1 MASDSAWPP
10 RSPHAALLSSPSGRR
25 KVWQY
30 ERDKENSH
38 SPIKLLFPD
47 SHSHDE
53 DEDEETLKLQLAAI
67 EAKLKLKKL
76 QQNKARAEDV
86 RSAATSGPAY
96 HSSATRP
103 APQTTAI
110 HVTVSPTKQE
120 REARLQRSPRRLVLG
135 IDKGVRSTDVSLRR
149 AGTLQCSPS
158 RDRPEIH
165 LADIRNDPRSERHA
179 RRKIDPTGGN
189 EVQAKSFSE
198 RMAEIRGDDK
208 VDQKKRDVLAQQNRA
223 ALRPDRAVLDRFR
236 LDAER
241 DRQQGDRRSPTRTTQ
256 PGIGFTREEVL
267 KSMQTENV
275 TRALKKSRT
284 LPDLRHGTNK
294 NDAQHIPK
302 SVGKSAPQGGDSSL
316 YESFSKLNLSSRILP
331 HSFVQSSIPRDVY
344 AHLRLPD
351 LLRHVTAPAYELPV
365 SMTNYAVFG
374 IIAKKTSP
382 LDHKNSKIKKT
393 EDNSKG
399 TADWER
405 EWQDGSQNQKKFMI
419 MTLTDLTWSVDLFL
433 FGTAVPRFHRLSP
446 GTVVAVLD
454 PTIMPP
460 KKGREDT
467 GAFSLS
473 LHSSDDTIL
482 EIGQSRDLSFC
493 SSVKKNGQACGDWIN
508 GAKTDICEFHLNVQL
523 SKAQA
528 GRMGT
533 NAGTNGFGKG
543 LSGRIPVSGSNHDSD
558 HGVVTGRGLISRGT
572 KWDADSGSRYYIS
585 SSTPGTGTRGAGAP
599 LYDPNQTT
607 ARMLDADNDDP
618 FIAEGQ
624 LCRDRDALLRKRMAT
639 QAKQHEIAK
648 ALSKGGGA
656 GKAGEEY
663 LRHRLERAASPSK
676 SARTGQPVEDATSNT
691 QQSAVS
697 LKSNV
702 MSTGSDGIKNNGKR
716 FADDVRLSP
725 MKKIKFLTK
734 TGVKEKGTIYR
745 HHVGADDDLDIV

>member
-1 MASDSAWPP
+1 MASDTAWPP

-25 KVWQY
+25 KFWQN
-30 ERDKENSH
+30 ERDKENSN
-38 SPIKLLFPD
+38 SPIKLLFPE

-76 QQNKARAEDV
+76 QQNKARAEDT
-86 RSAATSGPAY
+86 RTAAIPGPA
-96 HSSATRP
+96 HQFSATRP
-103 APQTTAI
+103 TPSMSSV
-110 HVTVSPTKQE
+110 HVTLSPTKQE
-120 REARLQRSPRRLVLG
+120 REVRLQKSPSRLILG
-135 IDKGVRSTDVSLRR
+135 IDKGIRSTDVSMRR
-149 AGTLQCSPS
+149 AGTLNGSPTRS
-158 RDRPEIH
+158 
-165 LADIRNDPRSERHA
+165 RSEIDLSHIRVAPRGEGHA
-179 RRKIDPTGGN
+179 QRKIDPAAGS

-208 VDQKKRDVLAQQNRA
+208 VDQRKRDALAQQTRA
-223 ALRPDRAVLDRFR
+223 ATRPDRAVLDRFR

-241 DRQQGDRRSPTRTTQ
+241 DREQRDQRSPNRRTQFGT
-256 PGIGFTREEVL
+256 GFTREEVL
-267 KSMQTENV
+267 KSLQTENV

-284 LPDLRHGTNK
+284 LPDLRQGIAK
-294 NDAQHIPK
+294 SDAHHAPK
-302 SVGKSAPQGGDSSL
+302 SVQKSTKQGGDSSL
-316 YESFSKLNLSSRILP
+316 YESCSKLNLSSRILP

-344 AHLRLPD
+344 AHLRLAD
-351 LLRHVTAPAYELPV
+351 LLRQVIAPKFELPV

-374 IIAKKTSP
+374 IIARKTNP
-382 LDHKNSKIKKT
+382 LDHKNSKLKKT

-399 TADWER
+399 NADWER

-419 MTLTDLTWSVDLFL
+419 MTLTDLTWSIDLFL
-433 FGTAVPRFHRLSP
+433 FGTAVPQFHRLSP
-446 GTVVAVLD
+446 GTVVAILD

-482 EIGQSRDLSFC
+482 EIGHSRDLSFC
-493 SSVKKNGQACGDWIN
+493 SSIKKNGQPCGEWIN
-508 GAKTDICEFHLNVQL
+508 GAKTDICEFHLNIQL

-543 LSGRIPVSGSNHDSD
+543 VSGRAPVSGPKHDSD
-558 HGVVTGRGLISRGT
+558 NGIVIGRGLISRGT
-572 KWDADSGSRYYIS
+572 KFDPDSGSRYYIS

-599 LYDPNQTT
+599 IYDPNQTT
-607 ARMLDADNDDP
+607 ARMIDADDDDP

-624 LCRDRDALLRKRMAT
+624 LCRDKDALLRRRMAT
-639 QAKQHEIAK
+639 QAKQQEIAK

-676 SARTGQPVEDATSNT
+676 SARVGRPVEDVASTT
-691 QQSAVS
+691 QESSGS

-702 MSTGSDGIKNNGKR
+702 MSSGLDGIKSNGKR

-725 MKKIKFLTK
+725 MKKSRFLTK
-734 TGVKEKGTIYR
+734 IGVRERGTIYR